1 MLLYLVFCNI
11 QWRRTEMENLD
22 SFSSLSFKSD
32 LIYHCWHFTETFRC
46 RLKVF
51 LYFQMHMAVAKTQ
64 VSTFLND
71 TALNALI

>member
-22 SFSSLSFKSD
+22 AFPSLSFKND

-51 LYFQMHMAVAKTQ
+51 LYSQMHMGVAKTQ

>member
-1 MLLYLVFCNI
+1 MKS
-11 QWRRTEMENLD
+11 LD
-22 SFSSLSFKSD
+22 AFPSLSLKSD
-32 LIYHCWHFTETFRC
+32 LIYHCLHFTETFIC

-51 LYFQMHMAVAKTQ
+51 FYSQMHMGVAKTQ

>member
-1 MLLYLVFCNI
+1 MKS
-11 QWRRTEMENLD
+11 LD
-22 SFSSLSFKSD
+22 SFPLLSFKSD
-32 LIYHCWHFTETFRC
+32 LIYRCLHFNETFIC

-51 LYFQMHMAVAKTQ
+51 FFYSQMHMGVAKTQ